1 MPGPA
6 RPRRCGICRQP
17 GHDRRKCNNDLTVHG
32 YARRCGIC
40 RQPGHDRRKCNNDLA
55 RRGYDSNPQ
64 HRCHI
69 CQQIGHT
76 ARNCNSD
83 LAREAQQRAHD
94 LIWTGVEDGATE
106 LVGEEEGS
114 ISWEYEQGDEAL
126 ASARDSSDATPD
138 TETKVT
144 ESDTCPICME
154 NLEKTN
160 CCITSCGHQFC
171 LECIIK
177 HSNTKSDCPLC
188 RGNLLRTGVREHAT
202 LPPAAPTVDI
212 LFPVLDTF
220 HTDEIMDSMLNR
232 VNELLLD
239 HAWQPA
245 RQVAFAHSH
254 ASWAAANEGGGTAA
268 EIDLTVD
275 AGSETEGESDYAGSE
290 TEGESDYESESDYVS
305 DILALPAAVQPLF
318 AHLLMGDFESQI

>member
-1 MPGPA
+1 MPG
-6 RPRRCGICRQP
+6 PRRCGICHQP
-17 GHDRRKCNNDLTVHG
+17 GHDRRNCNNDPAWWATADPLYG
-32 YARRCGIC
+32 P
-40 RQPGHDRRKCNNDLA
+40 RQRPGWRLLQS
-55 RRGYDSNPQ
+55 GVILI
-64 HRCHI
+64 RCHI

-94 LIWTGVEDGATE
+94 LLWTGDMRATE

-114 ISWEYEQGDEAL
+114 SVL
-126 ASARDSSDATPD
+126 ASADATPD

-144 ESDTCPICME
+144 ETDTCPICME

-245 RQVAFAHSH
+245 RQVAFAHAH

>member
-1 MPGPA
+1 MPG
-6 RPRRCGICRQP
+6 PRRCGICHQP
-17 GHDRRKCNNDLTVHG
+17 GHDRRNCNNDPAWWATADPLYG
-32 YARRCGIC
+32 P
-40 RQPGHDRRKCNNDLA
+40 RQRPGWRLLQS
-55 RRGYDSNPQ
+55 GVILI
-64 HRCHI
+64 RCHI

-94 LIWTGVEDGATE
+94 LLWTGDLRATE

-114 ISWEYEQGDEAL
+114 SVL
-126 ASARDSSDATPD
+126 ASADATPD
-138 TETKVT
+138 TETQVT

-202 LPPAAPTVDI
+202 LPPAAPTVDA
-212 LFPVLDTF
+212 LFPAPDTF
-220 HTDEIMDSMLNR
+220 RNEEIMYSMLNR
-232 VNELLLD
+232 VNGRLLD
-239 HAWQPA
+239 HALQPPA
-245 RQVAFAHSH
+245 LRQAELLALGGTPQAELLALHYLGCLVIEGGQIFESFGDFVSSIGAGAI
-254 ASWAAANEGGGTAA
+254 EGGGTAA

-275 AGSETEGESDYAGSE
+275 AGSE

-318 AHLLMGDFESQI
+318 AHLLMGEFESQI

>member
-6 RPRRCGICRQP
+6 RP
-17 GHDRRKCNNDLTVHG
+17 
-32 YARRCGIC
+32 RRCGIC

-94 LIWTGVEDGATE
+94 LIWTGDMRATE

-245 RQVAFAHSH
+245 RQVAFAHAH

-275 AGSETEGESDYAGSE
+275 AGSE